1 MEYSISY
8 KKSVTKDLKRIDKA
22 EVVKIIDSLEDKL
35 KQDPQTVGKALTGE
49 FKGLFR
55 LRIGNYRVIYSVMDD
70 EVLILRI
77 ARRKDSYQ

>member
-1 MEYSISY
+1 LEYSISY
-8 KKSVTKDLKRIDKA
+8 KKSVAKDLKRIDKA

-35 KQDPQTVGKALTGE
+35 KQDPQIVGKVLTGE

-55 LRIGNYRVIYSVMDD
+55 LRIVNYRVIYSVMDD

-77 ARRKDSYQ
+77 AHRQGSYQ